1 MWNKQFYNNIIFN
14 LVRGSVLRERE
25 RERVINVPCVF
36 NLLKLLIFN
45 KKQRFLSDVFYF
57 SKI

>member
-14 LVRGSVLRERE
+14 LVRGSVLRE